1 MIDNLRD
8 YSPVL
13 LFLVVAQA
21 TSLVRESKEVWI
33 AVLGFALTSGL
44 IEMTSHGDGYRRKTI
59 GWRVN
64 RRVGFDPVRCI
75 TWPCPGTGEN
85 GASGSHG
92 CDFVGGTKAKR
103 VNFGAE
109 SKDANLHFQQTLPSP
124 IAKPALHRL
133 WKYVAFLLGEFC
145 SSFWPRLVWKSL
157 LRLLLKDK
165 KRCRSTG

>member
-59 GWRVN
+59 G
-64 RRVGFDPVRCI
+64 
-75 TWPCPGTGEN
+75 
-85 GASGSHG
+85 
-92 CDFVGGTKAKR
+92 
-103 VNFGAE
+103 
-109 SKDANLHFQQTLPSP
+109 
-124 IAKPALHRL
+124 
-133 WKYVAFLLGEFC
+133 
-145 SSFWPRLVWKSL
+145 
-157 LRLLLKDK
+157 
-165 KRCRSTG
+165 